1 MKRFFKAIAGF
12 IGAFFIFAILSQFL
26 ILIGPII
33 AGLIIGALD
42 LQPNPQLAKTME
54 SAGNIFV
61 LVASIYA
68 GIKTYKIINGKIK
81 NIPTTKNTLSK
92 KISGNEKTT

>member
-61 LVASIYA
+61 LVVSIYA
-68 GIKTYKIINGKIK
+68 GIKTYKIINGKNK
-81 NIPTTKNTLSK
+81 NIPT
-92 KISGNEKTT
+92 NEEHTEQEI